1 MLEGFLARQTLPAE
15 ALEFEVVEM
24 KEINISNKV
33 PTSGHI
39 ATALNNNGWDIKQV
53 SSIWTVSTNNN
64 LRSIWNDEG
73 IENLAGK
80 GAVSRIWNK
89 LKADQLTGFP
99 KRPSCAMKSAVSKKQ
114 RLEVS
119 SSYVCQ
125 PTTPSTLEGSA
136 EGSPIVTHYSCLT
149 ISHYKGAC
157 KVEGSRW
164 PMWQNYLVI

>member
-15 ALEFEVVEM
+15 ALKFEVVEM

-80 GAVSRIWNK
+80 GAV
-89 LKADQLTGFP
+89 
-99 KRPSCAMKSAVSKKQ
+99 
-114 RLEVS
+114 
-119 SSYVCQ
+119 
-125 PTTPSTLEGSA
+125 
-136 EGSPIVTHYSCLT
+136 
-149 ISHYKGAC
+149 
-157 KVEGSRW
+157 
-164 PMWQNYLVI
+164 